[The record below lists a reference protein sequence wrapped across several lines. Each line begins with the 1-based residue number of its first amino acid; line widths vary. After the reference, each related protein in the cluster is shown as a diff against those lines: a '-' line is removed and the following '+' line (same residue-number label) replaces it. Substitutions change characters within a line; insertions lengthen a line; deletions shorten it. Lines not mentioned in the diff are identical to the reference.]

1 MDSRKPW
8 MRFGGAAGLV
18 ASGLIAG
25 GVLAGTFTATAAED
39 TPAPESST
47 SQQAGE
53 ELLTGDTKS
62 QVEAAVLAEYPGATI
77 ERTETESGGG
87 YESHIVTADG
97 ERLTVLVGE
106 DFAVTGTEA
115 GGRGGRARGPG
126 RGVPGG
132 RRRPRAPRSPAP
144 GTGEPDHRGAGQQLT
159 ARVRSGPARGRR
171 TSGTGPGRT
180 DFGTW
185 RRRRS
190 PGRRPRG

>member
-25 GVLAGTFTATAAED
+25 GVLAGTLTATAAED
-39 TPAPESST
+39 TPTPESST
-47 SQQAGE
+47 SQQAE
-53 ELLTGDTKS
+53 EPLTGDIKS

-115 GGRGGRARGPG
+115 GGRG
-126 RGVPGG
+126 PGG
-132 RRRPRAPRSPAP
+132 RDGECPEDDASTGTEEP
-144 GTGEPDHRGAGQQLT
+144 GTTESPTTEA
-159 ARVRSGPARGRR
+159 PA
-171 TSGTGPGRT
+171 S
-180 DFGTW
+180 
-185 RRRRS
+185 
-190 PGRRPRG
+190 